1 MFLTIAQRGFSDL
14 SDAVESTKSLQWYR
28 SYRCEHPSAYE
39 HQTRTQGPGYFL
51 VAFFATASPTTLES
65 IDIGGGGGGRFPSKE
80 SQVLKKGIDMCVVS
94 IIMDGRKVLRRSD
107 L

>member
-1 MFLTIAQRGFSDL
+1 MT
-14 SDAVESTKSLQWYR
+14 
-28 SYRCEHPSAYE
+28 
-39 HQTRTQGPGYFL
+39 
-51 VAFFATASPTTLES
+51 FFATASPTTLES

-94 IIMDGRKVLRRSD
+94 IIMDGRKVLRRND